1 MATNCGDSGIDHLLN
16 FLFTGVGALIGYFTA
31 VRVSDRKEFQKAA
44 INFQES
50 FLEVLM
56 TLDPDFCCI
65 EREGRDINKIL
76 EAAFPLQVKA
86 MLNFRLYLPFDI
98 RDAFNKAWHEY
109 CHHETEPG
117 KPTYRPPY
125 FAQYHGT
132 DGKLVVERIHKLLE
146 FAKIAHKSP
155 LEY

>member
-1 MATNCGDSGIDHLLN
+1 MAFLDESGIKLLTN
-16 FLFTGVGALIGYFTA
+16 FIFTGIGALIGYLTA

-44 INFQES
+44 IEFQES

-56 TLDPDFCCI
+56 ILDPDFSCI
-65 EREGRDINKIL
+65 ERDGRDINKIL
-76 EAAFPLQVKA
+76 ETAFPLQVKA
-86 MLNFRLYLPFDI
+86 MLSFRLYLPAEK
-98 RDAFNKAWHEY
+98 RDDFNKAWNEY
-109 CHHETEPG
+109 CHYEAEPG

-132 DGKLVVERIHKLLE
+132 DGKLAVERIHKLLE